1 MSDTVMNPP
10 AGSMSRGNRSDAIF
24 IAGVIVVGAIAMAQ
38 PWLGVSSY
46 FLTLIYYVAYYLAL
60 GQAWNLM
67 SGLTGYVSFSHGAL
81 AGIGA
86 YAVVL
91 SLNGNLPMA
100 LALVVAAIATVA
112 ASLIIGAT
120 ALRLRGTAFT
130 FATLFFQELVLLLV
144 RKLPFTG
151 GSSGLILYQI
161 IPVWIAYVMMV
172 TVAVAATI
180 AFALTRRSRLG
191 IRMLAIKGDESAAA
205 AIGIDSTRLKII
217 LFCASA
223 GIAGLVGA
231 VHGIFVAT
239 LYPEVIFSVDLSI
252 VALAVALIGGV
263 GSAAGPIAGAI
274 VYVGLRE
281 IVQVVAPGAH
291 LVIIGLL
298 LLGIILFLR
307 DGIVPAVG
315 RLVSRKGS
323 RSSTSGRQS

>member
-1 MSDTVMNPP
+1 
-10 AGSMSRGNRSDAIF
+10 
-24 IAGVIVVGAIAMAQ
+24 
-38 PWLGVSSY
+38 
-46 FLTLIYYVAYYLAL
+46 
-60 GQAWNLM
+60 
-67 SGLTGYVSFSHGAL
+67 
-81 AGIGA
+81 
-86 YAVVL
+86 
-91 SLNGNLPMA
+91 
-100 LALVVAAIATVA
+100 
-112 ASLIIGAT
+112 
-120 ALRLRGTAFT
+120 
-130 FATLFFQELVLLLV
+130 V

-191 IRMLAIKGDESAAA
+191 IRMLAIKSDESAAA